1 MKRKVIFMKK
11 ATTLQECVFTLDIG
25 ALNNDNFDLFY
36 TPFQDK
42 YRTDIVKR
50 INYKLSTLS
59 LQSDKKIYSK
69 FILAGH
75 RGVGKSTELLRVSKL
90 CRGYGTV
97 FVDAEEASGQEST
110 EYTNL
115 LVLIAEQIMRF
126 GVENGYLDED
136 DDAFEGLLH
145 YWDSEV
151 EITSLKKKYEEKGE
165 EVTIDGEI
173 GGKLQTKFNL
183 LSMLKTVLSVNAN
196 IKGGISSNSMSSS
209 NVDEIVHTVINKNDG
224 LFIGAMNSMIGK
236 LQMKMG
242 DKRLLLIVE
251 ELDKAGQFRLAEEI
265 FIRKLYTLTGIECDI
280 IFTYPVHLL
289 YDPSYAHVRDVANDV
304 FTLGVIELLDDE
316 GYYISDAVNAFKELI
331 YKRID
336 KRLIEE
342 KALEKAIKMS
352 GGLIRDAFTIISEA
366 AMNADIDGLEKITL
380 DYVMDAIKPLEDR
393 YSKYIKIENGY
404 DKVAEIVGNPYLQTS
419 DELREL
425 LRAEVVLEYSQS
437 RYFVHPIVI
446 SFLKRINRNVK
457 EYLDR

>member
-1 MKRKVIFMKK
+1 MEK
-11 ATTLQECVFTLDIG
+11 ATTLQQCVFTLDTG

-36 TPFQDK
+36 TLFQNK
-42 YRTDIVKR
+42 YRIDIVKK
-50 INYKLSTLS
+50 IDYKLKTLD
-59 LQSDKKIYSK
+59 LNNFPVQSDKKIYSK

-90 CRGYGTV
+90 CRGYETV
-97 FVDAEEASGQEST
+97 FVDAEAASGQEST

-115 LVLIAEQIMRF
+115 LVLIAEQIMKF
-126 GVENGYLDED
+126 GVDKGYLDKD

-145 YWDSEV
+145 YWESEV
-151 EITSLKKKYEEKGE
+151 EITTLKKKYEENGE
-165 EVTIDGEI
+165 DLTIDGEI
-173 GGKLQTKFNL
+173 GGKIETKFNL
-183 LSMLKTVLSVNAN
+183 LSMLKTVLSVNTN
-196 IKGGISSNSMSSS
+196 VKGEISSSSMSSS
-209 NVDEIVHTVINKNDG
+209 NVDEIVHTVINKNDK
-224 LFIGAMNSMIGK
+224 LFIGAMNSMISK
-236 LQMKMG
+236 LQAKMG
-242 DKRLLLIVE
+242 DKRLLLIIE

-265 FIRKLYTLTGIECDI
+265 FIRKLNAFTSIECDI

-289 YDPSYAHVRDVANDV
+289 YDPNYAHVRDNVNDI

-316 GYYISDAVNAFKELI
+316 GYYIWDAVNAFKELI

-366 AMNADIDGLEKITL
+366 AMNADIDGMEKITM
-380 DYVMDAIKPLEDR
+380 DYIIDAIKPLEDR
-393 YSKYIKIENGY
+393 YSKYIRIEKGY
-404 DKVAEIVGNPYLQTS
+404 DRVADIVGKPYLQID

-446 SFLKRINRNVK
+446 NFLKKTNRTVK
-457 EYLDR
+457 EYRDR